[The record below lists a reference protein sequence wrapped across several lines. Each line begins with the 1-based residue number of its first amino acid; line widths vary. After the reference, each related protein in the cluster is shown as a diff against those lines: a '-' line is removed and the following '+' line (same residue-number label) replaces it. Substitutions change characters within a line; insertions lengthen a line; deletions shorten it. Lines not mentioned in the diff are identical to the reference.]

1 MINYLLFL
9 YMFLSRIDTIIKTTF
24 KYNVYYT
31 IDVNK
36 SKWINLYPLFYY
48 SYQNKLSI
56 KY

>member
-1 MINYLLFL
+1 
-9 YMFLSRIDTIIKTTF
+9 MFLSRIDTIIKTTF

-36 SKWINLYPLFYY
+36 SKWINLCPTFYF